1 MRELET
7 ERLFLRKFHE
17 EDLEDAYKNWASS
30 KKIAGCFDYKKHES
44 KEESKVM
51 IASLRNE
58 FANGEQCFDV
68 YNCKYRT
75 FKDYDEYS
83 KFICASREIKDKR
96 YGVKKGD

>member
-58 FANGEQCFDV
+58 FANGEPV
-68 YNCKYRT
+68 WVLECKKT
-75 FKDYDEYS
+75 
-83 KFICASREIKDKR
+83 
-96 YGVKKGD
+96 